1 MLARPYSVCTSSDV
15 YTYPALG
22 EGDDSPARGGGGGSM
37 KADGSSLT
45 TSKFVKTLLQAH
57 NYLYHI

>member
-22 EGDDSPARGGGGGSM
+22 EGDDSPARVGGSM